1 MCLYCV
7 LGLRSLLPCCRAGTQ
22 VPARRQMPFMRLPVV
37 AYLLCVGLTD
47 GSATPPNIAI
57 IHADD
62 LGYVSSCQA
71 HPLSSLCP

>member
-1 MCLYCV
+1 
-7 LGLRSLLPCCRAGTQ
+7 
-22 VPARRQMPFMRLPVV
+22 MPFMRLPVV